1 MNRMKVISPAAF
13 LALREALPSIVWYK
27 KPFEAY
33 VRAALADHP
42 ELLSGVAFSA
52 ISKREATD
60 LIINRLVAQQNR
72 YFEITLRLML
82 AVAATESFPD
92 IEKIK
97 DLGDRAERLEQATA
111 RVAELRQHTAAFSRD
126 RAREALRNDARAA
139 DAAAASAAR
148 MFSDDLGDLKARFI
162 ALHQMDSNP
171 QERGRQFERFL
182 NDLFELFDLEPRLSY
197 VLDGEQIDG
206 SFSFDTDDYIVEAK
220 WTKDP
225 IGRDQLDILDS
236 KVRRRGKNALGAFF
250 SASSYTSTALSKYSE
265 GSTFIAVDGQEL
277 FLVLEGRV
285 RLDEVLRSKKRH
297 VNDTGSC
304 MLHTSE
310 WLVA

>member
-1 MNRMKVISPAAF
+1 MKVISPAAL
-13 LALREALPSIVWYK
+13 LALREALPSIVWYR

-42 ELLSGVAFSA
+42 ELLAGVAFSA

-60 LIINRLVAQQNR
+60 LIVDRLIAQQNR
-72 YFEITLRLML
+72 YFEITVRLIL
-82 AVAATESFPD
+82 AVAAMESFPD
-92 IEKIK
+92 VEKIK
-97 DLGDRAERLEQATA
+97 DLSDRAERLQQAKA
-111 RVAELRQHTAAFSRD
+111 CVAELRQHTAGFSQD
-126 RAREALRNDARAA
+126 REREARRNDARAA
-139 DAAAASAAR
+139 DADASSAAR
-148 MFSDDLGDLKARFI
+148 KFNDDLDDLKARFI
-162 ALHQMDSNP
+162 ALHQMNNNP
-171 QERGRQFERFL
+171 QERGRRFERFL

-197 VLDGEQIDG
+197 VLNGEQIDG

-220 WTKDP
+220 WTKEP

-250 SASSYTSTALSKYSE
+250 SASSYTSTALGKYSE
-265 GSTFIAVDGQEL
+265 GSTFIAVDGQEI
-277 FLVLEGRV
+277 FLILEGRV
-285 RLDEVLRSKKRH
+285 RLDEVLRNKKRH

-310 WLVA
+310 WLVT